1 MTLIVAATILAALLS
16 IITVALAVLIVNE
29 NRRPRGRTEEV

>member
-16 IITVALAVLIVNE
+16 IITVALTVLTVNE